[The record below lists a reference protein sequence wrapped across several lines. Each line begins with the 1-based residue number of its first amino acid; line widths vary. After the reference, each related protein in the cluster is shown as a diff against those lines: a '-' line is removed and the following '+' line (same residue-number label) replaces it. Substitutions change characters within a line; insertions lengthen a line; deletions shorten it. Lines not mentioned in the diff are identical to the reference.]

1 MLNDTL
7 QFFKARIVPSVDVI
21 HGWRSVIRGCH
32 PWIQMCHSWMEKCHL
47 WMSSMDGEMSSMDDI
62 QGWRQRM
69 ADMDGAFFKQLR
81 IITKTFIQGNN
92 MCPD

>member
-1 MLNDTL
+1 MKIPLM
-7 QFFKARIVPSVDVI
+7 DVETSSMDEI
-21 HGWRSVIRGCH
+21 FILGCH
-32 PWIQMCHSWMEKCHL
+32 QWMEKCHL

-62 QGWRQRM
+62 HGWRQRM
-69 ADMDGAFFKQLR
+69 ADMDRAFVKQLR

>member
-1 MLNDTL
+1 MHTIFNKNHTDEN
-7 QFFKARIVPSVDVI
+7 AI
-21 HGWRSVIRGCH
+21 HGLSNVIRGCH
-32 PWIQMCHSWMEKCHL
+32 PW
-47 WMSSMDGEMSSMDDI
+47 MSSMDGEISSMDDI

-69 ADMDGAFFKQLR
+69 ADMDRAFVKQLR